1 MHLERPFIV
10 GIAGPSGSGKT
21 TISKRLAA
29 TLGARMLSLESYYH
43 DLSGLTLEERKRTN
57 FDTPQA
63 LDAKLLVQHVKS
75 FSRSG
80 AVLIVE
86 GILVLNWPELRG
98 TFDMSFYLHAAD
110 EICFQRRLVRDIV
123 ERQRSHEF
131 VKLQY
136 QETVL
141 PMAIRYVYPTKA
153 YADVVVDASQ
163 EIAAVEARI
172 LAGINSQKP
181 VGIATASR
189 RHSAERR

>member
-1 MHLERPFIV
+1 MHEC
-10 GIAGPSGSGKT
+10 S
-21 TISKRLAA
+21 
-29 TLGARMLSLESYYH
+29 LSSLNYH

-75 FSRSG
+75 FYRGENVQVPVYDFAQHTRVPNKTEIVRSG

-141 PMAIRYVYPTKA
+141 PMAIQYVYPTKA